1 MPNTTISFLF
11 NEATPYHNILLKGM
25 RDADASLTIYYLYKK
40 WALHPWDIERESQA
54 LGRVFYIDNLLQ
66 VFTKIGK
73 HLVADKPDCMVVAG
87 YRDVRNLITFLLLK
101 LRKVRF
107 AFWSDTPNLEKE
119 RSQIRRS
126 IRSMGLSWLFRHAEA
141 IFATGQVGVEA
152 YNSLGCPANKLKNLP
167 YTIDL
172 EAPHKLSTNAKAY
185 AATLRENLRLEG
197 TLVFLAAGQL
207 IERKRYDVALR
218 AFAQALPASPE
229 GKAVILIAGEGPEKQ
244 ALADLASSLGLA
256 SQVHFLGWVQP
267 GEMAGVFEVADVLLH
282 PAAYEPY
289 GLVVLE
295 AMAWGLPVLAS
306 HRTMAAV
313 DQVRHGENG
322 FIHQMGEV
330 EELAQH
336 ISYFLE
342 DPQRAREMGAKA
354 RQTVEEWP
362 VSRIVQTI
370 LDVI

>member
-1 MPNTTISFLF
+1 
-11 NEATPYHNILLKGM
+11 
-25 RDADASLTIYYLYKK
+25 
-40 WALHPWDIERESQA
+40 LHPWDIETESQCI
-54 LGRVFYIDNLLQ
+54 GRVCYLDNLFQ
-66 VFTKIGK
+66 VFTKIGT
-73 HLVADKPDCMVVAG
+73 HLFADKPDFMIVAG

-107 AFWSDTPNLEKE
+107 GFFSDTPNLEKE
-119 RSQIRRS
+119 RGQIRQAL
-126 IRSMGLSWLFRHAEA
+126 RSMILSWLFRHAA
-141 IFATGQVGVEA
+141 VIFATGQVGVEA
-152 YNSLGCPANKLKNLP
+152 YKSLGCPANKLKNLP
-167 YTIDL
+167 YTINI
-172 EAPHKLSTNAKAY
+172 EAPHKLSPNAKAY
-185 AATLRENLRLEG
+185 AETLKENLCLEG

-218 AFAQALPASPE
+218 AFAQALPTGSE
-229 GKAVILIAGEGPEKQ
+229 GKAVILIAGEGAEKQ

-267 GEMAGVFEVADVLLH
+267 QEMAGVFAVADVLLH
-282 PAAYEPY
+282 PAAYEAY
-289 GLVVLE
+289 GLVILE
-295 AMAWGLPVLAS
+295 AMAWGIPVLAS

-313 DQVRHGENG
+313 EQVHSGENG
-322 FIHQMGEV
+322 FIHGVGEV

-342 DPQRAREMGAKA
+342 DPQRAKEMGAKA

-362 VSRIVQTI
+362 VSRIAQTI